1 MARTAARTRSRRRN
15 RGMTAALA
23 LGGLLIV
30 VWSLAPLYWGLVVS
44 LSTPLGLKSVPPA
57 LIPHPAT
64 TTYYAQLLNGHDEAS
79 VHYLMALRN
88 SVIEA
93 TATTLLTITFAFTAA
108 YAFAR
113 WRFHLSS
120 LLFYIILGTLSLPV
134 YAVLIPL
141 FQFAVQTGTVG
152 SFSSVILILT
162 SSTLPLA
169 VWILRS
175 HIASLPPDIENA
187 ARLDGA
193 SSLTVFW
200 RIVMPLS
207 RPGVAAAAVIVF
219 LGTWSNFLIPLTFAP
234 TDRTKPITV
243 LIPEFASRYSQNYGL
258 QATAGIIALLPPVL
272 VVLWLNRYLLSG
284 LLRGALNH

>member
-1 MARTAARTRSRRRN
+1 MAGRERRGPAGRAA
-15 RGMTAALA
+15 MVV
-23 LGGLLIV
+23 GGILIV
-30 VWSLAPLYWGLVVS
+30 AWSLAPLYWGAVVS
-44 LSTPLGLKSVPPA
+44 LSTPVGLKSVPPA
-57 LIPHPAT
+57 LVPHPAT
-64 TTYYAQLLNGHDEAS
+64 TTYYSQLLNGHGDAS
-79 VHYLMALRN
+79 VRYLTAIRN

-113 WRFHLSS
+113 WRFRGSS
-120 LLFYIILGTLSLPV
+120 ALFYVILGTLSLPV

-141 FQFAVQTGTVG
+141 FQFASDIHTVG

-175 HIASLPPDIENA
+175 HIASLPADIENA

-207 RPGVAAAAVIVF
+207 RPGIAAAAVIVF

-234 TDRTKPITV
+234 TERTKPITV
-243 LIPEFASRYSQNYGL
+243 LIPEFASRYSQNFGL

-272 VVLWLNRYLLSG
+272 VVVWLNRYLLSG